1 MEFIN
6 FFANFGIEES
16 ALHDVGGKSSGHR
29 VNEVET
35 ASKGKSVSFPTC

>member
-6 FFANFGIEES
+6 FFTNFGMEES
-16 ALHDVGGKSSGHR
+16 ALHDVGGKSSGDR

-35 ASKGKSVSFPTC
+35 ASKGKSVSFPTR